1 MIPSGAH
8 PVPRRCRAPPISVL
22 LPVRNGAEH
31 LPECIASLRAQT
43 DGDFEVV
50 AVDDGSQDATQDL
63 LHAWASV
70 DSRVRVIAQEP
81 SGLVVALERARAH
94 ASGVWLARMDA
105 DDAALPD
112 RFAAQR
118 ALMESDPSVVGCG
131 CGVRYVPRERVRGG
145 ALRYERWLNSLTT
158 SDALAR
164 DMFVECPLAHP
175 TFFFRADAVAVVNGY
190 RDLGWPEDYDLILR
204 LWRAGGRFGTVPE
217 VLLHWRE
224 GEWRLSR
231 THPSYSHEAFR
242 RCKAHHLAASLLS
255 GRDGV
260 VVWGAGPTG
269 KSFARA
275 LEGEGVRIRAF
286 VDLDPRKVG
295 QYIRGAPV
303 LLPAGIQEY
312 RDAFC
317 VAAVGRLGAREE
329 IRASLVALGWREGPD
344 FVAVA

>member
-1 MIPSGAH
+1 MAAV
-8 PVPRRCRAPPISVL
+8 PVSVL
-22 LPVRNGAEH
+22 LPVRDGAEH
-31 LPECIASLRAQT
+31 LPECIASLSAQT

-63 LHAWASV
+63 LRAWAST
-70 DSRVRVIAQEP
+70 DSRVQVIVQEP
-81 SGLVVALERARAH
+81 SGLVVALERARSH

-105 DDAALPD
+105 DDAALPG

-118 ALMESDPSVVGCG
+118 ALMKSDPSVVGCG

-145 ALRYERWLNSLTT
+145 ALRYERWLNGLTT

-164 DMFVECPLAHP
+164 DVFVECPLAHP
-175 TFFFRADAVAVVNGY
+175 TFFLRADAVAAVRGY
-190 RDLGWPEDYDLILR
+190 RDRGWPEDYDLILR
-204 LWRAGGRFGTVPE
+204 LWRAGGRLGAVPE

-231 THPSYSHEAFR
+231 THPSYSQEAFR
-242 RCKAHHLAASLLS
+242 RCKAHHLAASLLRE
-255 GRDGV
+255 RDGV

-269 KSFARA
+269 KLFARA
-275 LEGEGVRIRAF
+275 LEGEGVCIRAF

-303 LLPAGIQEY
+303 LPPADIQEH

-317 VAAVGRLGAREE
+317 VAAVGQLGAREE
-329 IRASLVALGWREGPD
+329 IRAALADLGWRDGTD